1 MVPQRLH
8 QRIEVLIDELIEEGN
23 VATAS
28 LASIFV
34 AAQEAVAG
42 GYDVALCRHIWSGLR
57 ELEWRRQ
64 GPSIAIDGE
73 DDGLSDPLACGA

>member
-1 MVPQRLH
+1 MLPERLH
-8 QRIEVLIDELIEEGN
+8 QRIERLIDDLIEEGN

-42 GYDVALCRHIWSGLR
+42 GYDVALCRHVWTGLR
-57 ELEWRRQ
+57 ELELSRED
-64 GPSIAIDGE
+64 PSSAG
-73 DDGLSDPLACGA
+73 DDEI